1 MEDSRFDQPQ
11 SRKSHLDQSEAP
23 NVQTKRFSQSKSRF
37 QIKSLL
43 AFSLVAGMSMFCQSA
58 LSMYN
63 KSTMT
68 SLERQ
73 FGISSSSTG
82 LIASSFNIGNL
93 LLTLPVSL
101 FILFDIIN
109 NIIIKILFSQFSFNI
124 GNFSF
129 TLPVSLLIFE

>member
-1 MEDSRFDQPQ
+1 MKHKIKTFPAKQKLFIILISFKMESSRFDQPQ
-11 SRKSHLDQSEAP
+11 SRKSNSDQSETP
-23 NVQTKRFSQSKSRF
+23 KVLTKRFSQSQSRF
-37 QIKSLL
+37 KIKSLL

-73 FGISSSSTG
+73 FSISSSSTG

-101 FILFDIIN
+101 F
-109 NIIIKILFSQFSFNI
+109 
-124 GNFSF
+124 
-129 TLPVSLLIFE
+129 V